1 MYQPSE
7 KFISQL
13 QRHEG
18 FYPAPY
24 LCPAGVVTIGYGTN
38 LEAHPKYIP
47 FEGIRARVMTGKLS
61 GKNLLQALRMQE
73 FQWRKKDGT
82 SALLEEVAA
91 CHDALMS
98 RCAAYR
104 HLREFSDIPAYDDP
118 ENSWHVRADA
128 LLNMAF
134 NLGVDGLLG
143 FYNTLSS
150 VRAGDYDKAGDN
162 MLASKWAR
170 QVKGRAVELAAQMKT
185 GRYAQ

>member
-38 LEAHPKYIP
+38 LEAHPQYIP
-47 FEGIRARVMTGKLS
+47 FEGIRAQVIAGKLS
-61 GKNLLQALRMQE
+61 GANLLQALQMQE
-73 FQWRKKDGT
+73 WQWRKKDG
-82 SALLEEVAA
+82 AAAMLEEVAA
-91 CHDALMS
+91 CHDSLMN
-98 RCAAYR
+98 RCDAYR
-104 HLREFSDIPAYDDP
+104 WLREYSDLPAYDVA

-143 FYNTLSS
+143 FVNTLRY
-150 VRAGDYDKAGDN
+150 VRGGNYELAADN

-185 GRYAQ
+185 GRFKE